1 LDQIEQQR
9 KKLEQVTADYQKA
22 RKEAQDNIDYLRD
35 ELHAERDARDVERV
49 EMATRQRELKEQL
62 TTAAS
67 KQEGNTSDQSGVI
80 EEAVDAARAEEQGRL
95 QGVIEAH
102 AATEEQLAKVQA
114 ELQQA
119 HAELAEHHRE
129 EKTRRQG
136 DVELMEEQNRQAE
149 AAIAKQ
155 QDQLQ
160 ILTEERDSALETQQ
174 ELREKMDALR
184 AEVEVARGLMN
195 GPGQGQLEDPVQLRK
210 QLDDTRQNVEI
221 AVRLR
226 TEAETARDRL
236 LEERDKLL
244 VQLED
249 SQQPGEQAT
258 DSESSTGG
266 SLQTQTV
273 STTSGPGQAVTHETA
288 QPEPA
293 AKKVP
298 AATGRRPRLL
308 GPALSLLAV
317 SVTVAVVWLLMT
329 GNLQIEDVVSIDFAQ
344 NGADVDVEDM
354 PPVAAEPSEIE
365 TAQES
370 SAEHAQ
376 PAPIVREKSARAVKQ
391 PAPARKK
398 KVAPAA
404 EAKATT
410 PTSPVVRTFNDRLKI
425 GGRGPTMTELAAA
438 SYQMGSPGNSV
449 NYKEVP
455 QHEVKLSAFSIS
467 RYEVTFDEY
476 ARYARA
482 TGKRLPKDEGWGRGK
497 QPVINVSWSD
507 ARGYAKWLSKQTGK
521 TYRLPTEAEWEYAA
535 RGGSK
540 ENYWW
545 IGVHKKIP
553 ANCFNCGSDWDGA
566 RTAPV
571 GQFAANDYGLHDMAG
586 NVQEWTADCYNNNY
600 TGAPVDGS
608 AWLTPECTARVVRGG
623 AYSSPKD
630 SLRSAK
636 RGQLDQDTR
645 LDNVGFRV
653 VRVN

>member
-1 LDQIEQQR
+1 
-9 KKLEQVTADYQKA
+9 
-22 RKEAQDNIDYLRD
+22 
-35 ELHAERDARDVERV
+35 
-49 EMATRQRELKEQL
+49 
-62 TTAAS
+62 
-67 KQEGNTSDQSGVI
+67 
-80 EEAVDAARAEEQGRL
+80 
-95 QGVIEAH
+95 
-102 AATEEQLAKVQA
+102 
-114 ELQQA
+114 
-119 HAELAEHHRE
+119 
-129 EKTRRQG
+129 
-136 DVELMEEQNRQAE
+136 
-149 AAIAKQ
+149 
-155 QDQLQ
+155 
-160 ILTEERDSALETQQ
+160 
-174 ELREKMDALR
+174 
-184 AEVEVARGLMN
+184 
-195 GPGQGQLEDPVQLRK
+195 
-210 QLDDTRQNVEI
+210 
-221 AVRLR
+221 
-226 TEAETARDRL
+226 
-236 LEERDKLL
+236 
-244 VQLED
+244 
-249 SQQPGEQAT
+249 
-258 DSESSTGG
+258 
-266 SLQTQTV
+266 
-273 STTSGPGQAVTHETA
+273 
-288 QPEPA
+288 
-293 AKKVP
+293 
-298 AATGRRPRLL
+298 
-308 GPALSLLAV
+308 
-317 SVTVAVVWLLMT
+317 MT
-329 GNLQIEDVVSIDFAQ
+329 GNLQVEDVVSIDFAQ

-365 TAQES
+365 TAQEA

-376 PAPIVREKSARAVKQ
+376 PAPIVREKSARTVEQSAPVKKKEVAQ
-391 PAPARKK
+391 APAKDEKGAPAPA
-398 KVAPAA
+398 
-404 EAKATT
+404 ATVPT
-410 PTSPVVRTFNDRLKI
+410 LTSPVVRTFNDRLKI

-540 ENYWW
+540 ANYWW
-545 IGVHKKIP
+545 IGVHEKIP